1 MEFQFIKTDIPEEKS
16 FSVRR
21 QSFEEFSVIHT
32 HNNFELNLLTSGSG
46 KRIVGNNISP
56 FENEDLILIGPNL
69 PHNRELS
76 DSVRNNQPECLTLY
90 IPERLANSDLFQI
103 KELESIRNLFSRALS
118 GIVFK
123 GDGVKPIRRQL
134 LHLAKL
140 KGCDSFIALIKLLRS
155 LTEIEEQETLSL
167 TPELPLSYYK
177 DLDQVKVVYNYVTQ
191 NMQNTITLDT
201 VSGLL
206 HMAPGSFCRFFKKR
220 TGQSFMQ
227 YVKDIRISN
236 ASRLL
241 AETEMAIA
249 QISIESGYN
258 NLANFN
264 FYFKRIMKMTP
275 SEYRKNFR

>member
-21 QSFEEFSVIHT
+21 QSFEEYSVIHM

-69 PHNRELS
+69 PHNRELT
-76 DSVRNNQPECLTLY
+76 DFEKNNQPECLTLY
-90 IPERLANSDLFQI
+90 ISEALVNSDLFQI

-118 GIVFK
+118 GVVFK
-123 GDGVKPIRRQL
+123 GEGVKPIGRQI

-140 KGCDSFIALIKLLRS
+140 KGCDSFIALIKLLKS

-167 TPELPLSYYK
+167 TPELQLSNYK
-177 DLDQVKVVYNYVTQ
+177 DLDQVKVVYDYVVH
-191 NMQNTITLDT
+191 NMQNTITLDS

-220 TGQSFMQ
+220 TGQSFLQ